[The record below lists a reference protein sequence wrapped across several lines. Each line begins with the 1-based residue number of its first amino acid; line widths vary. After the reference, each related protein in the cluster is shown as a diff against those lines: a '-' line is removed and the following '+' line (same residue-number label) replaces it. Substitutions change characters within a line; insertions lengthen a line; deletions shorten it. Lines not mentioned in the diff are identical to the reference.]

1 MIMKGKKGIIFGVA
15 NQRSIAWGIAQ
26 KLMENGAEVAY
37 SYFGDRIK
45 STLDKMLVDHP
56 DAKLY
61 DCDASDEAQIERVV
75 AQFKADFGSC
85 DFIVH
90 SIAFAD
96 KTYLEGEFLPTPK
109 QVFLQAMD
117 ISAYTLVSI
126 TRSFAPIMNQG
137 STVLALTYMGSE
149 KVVHNYNVMG
159 VAKAALEACV
169 RYLAADMGPK
179 GIRVNAISAGP
190 VNTLAARGISDF
202 TNLLKIHRK
211 VAPLR
216 TNTTPEHVG
225 GAGLFLLSDLSVG
238 VTGEIMFVDGG
249 YNTVA
254 VGPLEAYNLLT
265 EKEAQSN

>member
-1 MIMKGKKGIIFGVA
+1 MIMKGKKGIVFGVA

-26 KLMENGAEVAY
+26 QLMDNGAEVAF
-37 SYFGDRIK
+37 SYYGDRIK
-45 STLDKMLVDHP
+45 QTLDKLLADKP

-61 DCDASDEAQIERVV
+61 DCDASDDAQIDKV
-75 AQFKADFGSC
+75 AEQFKADFGSC

-96 KTYLEGEFLPTPK
+96 KSYLEGEFLPTPK

-126 TRSFAPIMNQG
+126 TRAFSPILNQG
-137 STVLALTYMGSE
+137 ASVVALTYLGSE
-149 KVVHNYNVMG
+149 KVVQNYNVMG

-169 RYLAADMGPK
+169 RYLASDLGPK

-190 VNTLAARGISDF
+190 VNTLAARGISDL
-202 TNLLKIHRK
+202 TLLLKIHRR

-216 TNTTPEHVG
+216 ENTTPEHVG
-225 GAGLFLLSDLSVG
+225 GAGLFLLSDLAMG
-238 VTGEIMFVDGG
+238 VTGEIMYVDGG
-249 YNTVA
+249 YNTIA
-254 VGPLEAYNLLT
+254 VGPLEAYNLSADQ
-265 EKEAQSN
+265 KD

>member
-1 MIMKGKKGIIFGVA
+1 MLMKGKKGIVFGVA

-26 KLMENGAEVAY
+26 QLMEQGAEVAF
-37 SYFGDRIK
+37 SYFGDRLK
-45 STLDKMLVDHP
+45 GTLEKLLVDKP

-61 DCDASDEAQIERVV
+61 ACDCSDESQIQGV
-75 AQFKADFGSC
+75 ADQFKADFGSC

-96 KTYLEGEFLPTPK
+96 KSYLEGDFLPTPK
-109 QVFLQAMD
+109 SVFLQAMD

-126 TRSFAPIMNQG
+126 TRSFVPFMNVGG
-137 STVLALTYMGSE
+137 SIVALTYLGSE
-149 KVVHNYNVMG
+149 KVVTNYNVMG

-169 RYLAADMGPK
+169 RYLANDLGPK

-202 TNLLKIHRK
+202 TSLLKIHRR

-216 TNTTPEHVG
+216 DNTTPEHAG
-225 GAGLFLLSDLSVG
+225 GAGLFLLSDLSKG
-238 VTGEIMFVDGG
+238 MTGEIMFVDGG
-249 YNTVA
+249 YNTMG
-254 VGPLEAYNLLT
+254 VGPLEAYNMNV
-265 EKEAQSN
+265 E